1 MINIGKPIDKIYS
14 LMICRRARLS
24 GFGKMTSV
32 KGKVKNNSFSF
43 FSPISPS
50 QIMGL
55 LKVGNVSNVSTQK
68 HKDHICGLVGDH
80 LPGLN
85 CLSDEQVLKN
95 LMIS

>member
-1 MINIGKPIDKIYS
+1 MP
-14 LMICRRARLS
+14 

-43 FSPISPS
+43 FPPIFPS
-50 QIMGL
+50 QILGL
-55 LKVGNVSNVSTQK
+55 LKIGKVSHVSTKK

>member
-1 MINIGKPIDKIYS
+1 
-14 LMICRRARLS
+14 MICRRARLS
-24 GFGKMTSV
+24 AFGKMTSV

-43 FSPISPS
+43 FSPISLS
-50 QIMGL
+50 QIVGL
-55 LKVGNVSNVSTQK
+55 LKIGKVSHVLTKK
-68 HKDHICGLVGDH
+68 HKDHVCGLVGDH